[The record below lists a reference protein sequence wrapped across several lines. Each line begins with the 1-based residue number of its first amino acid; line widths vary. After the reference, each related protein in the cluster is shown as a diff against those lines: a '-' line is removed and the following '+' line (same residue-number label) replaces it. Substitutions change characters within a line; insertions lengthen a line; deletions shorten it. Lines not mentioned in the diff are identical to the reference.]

1 MIEYWTALMLG
12 LAGSLHCVGMC
23 GPIALALPRPANPG
37 ALIPGRLLYNIG
49 RMLTYAGLGLLFGWM
64 GQTLLMA
71 GWQRAL
77 SISSGLLILLYLLSS
92 KLARGHWSLES
103 TLLRVVAP
111 VQHRLGRLLKQGS
124 QSGLF
129 TIGLLNGLLPCGLV
143 YVALAGAAATGSA
156 LYGAAFM
163 LIFGLGTTPMM
174 LAISLAGPALYG
186 RLRGRFQNVIPLA
199 LGVMAVLFI
208 LRGLELGIP
217 YVSPNLT
224 AQVEDGAKPAC
235 CSH

>member
-1 MIEYWTALMLG
+1 MIETWTAVMLG

-23 GPIALALPRPANPG
+23 GPIALALPRPNGPAT
-37 ALIPGRLLYNIG
+37 LLPGRLLYNAG
-49 RMLTYAGLGLLFGWM
+49 RILTYAGLGALFGWM

-77 SISSGLLILLYLLSS
+77 SITAGLLILLYLLS
-92 KLARGHWSLES
+92 ARLGRGRWTLES
-103 TLLRVVAP
+103 TLLRLVAP
-111 VQHRLGRLLKQGS
+111 VQRMLGRLLKQTSLG
-124 QSGLF
+124 GLL

-156 LYGAAFM
+156 LGGAGFM
-163 LIFGLGTTPMM
+163 LVFGLGTTPMM
-174 LAISLAGPALYG
+174 LAISLAGPTLYA

-224 AQVEDGAKPAC
+224 AQIEDGAKPAC
-235 CSH
+235 CAH

>member
-77 SISSGLLILLYLLSS
+77 SITAGLLILLYLLSS
-92 KLARGHWSLES
+92 RLARGRWSLES
-103 TLLRVVAP
+103 TLLRLVAP
-111 VQHRLGRLLKQGS
+111 VQQRLGRLLKHGTQG
-124 QSGLF
+124 GLF
-129 TIGLLNGLLPCGLV
+129 AIGLLNGLLPCGLV

-156 LYGAAFM
+156 LYGAGFM

-174 LAISLAGPALYG
+174 LAISLTGPALYG
-186 RLRGRFQNVIPLA
+186 RLRGRFQSVIPLA

-208 LRGLELGIP
+208 LRGMELGIP
-217 YVSPNLT
+217 YVSPNLA

-235 CSH
+235 CAH